1 VPNEDNWCW
10 EQGFINVDV
19 GAEDV
24 AGIAFVQKGYW
35 INVISTHDV
44 DASMIKPDGSPID
57 LKIKVVFPLK
67 CVLEICLIASDAT
80 HNFCYIDIQL

>member
-1 VPNEDNWCW
+1 
-10 EQGFINVDV
+10 VDV

-44 DASMIKPDGSPID
+44 DASMIKPDGSSID

-67 CVLEICLIASDAT
+67 MRA
-80 HNFCYIDIQL
+80 